1 MSHLGNRGVAPL
13 ADNDDLTKTDNN
25 KMSAFSPAVLR
36 RTALLIDGV
45 ARAALFPF
53 GPRLIHRLLS
63 HKEMVE
69 SSTWSEIAYPVAIVT
84 GVYTLGRALGEYMAA
99 QFPVDKTKAH
109 HYVARLGGL
118 SVALHVFAFG
128 AGLGTVRSL
137 VWIRFLA
144 ALSAGYCCGITDCP
158 LPEDKAASRV
168 GSTNETE
175 LMEQGGLRRTTSEDS
190 TASRNGQARAA
201 YFYVAPGT
209 IKIYMTGFAVSI
221 LVGGLLFRHVSN
233 SIVLQAYAGGYPL
246 TLSPVFFLAVA
257 ALAEAS
263 FRVVLWLA
271 SNCAAGDFP
280 DELSPQEQSTNAVRR
295 LVSRVVNRGVNNAL
309 TPNRGRIGSSDRRQ
323 MDEHRDPLSLSRHR
337 HSSHGMRTRLNSA
350 KSETSMSEF
359 FDCHSAFSDEVVDLD
374 ADPLTGDALY
384 HEPSETERAVYK
396 DCMTVYEDG
405 TPAFVPQ
412 GECIADIPENY
423 LEFCSNNPNKAQ
435 RMWTATRQWRR
446 DKEVWKIHRVPHP
459 CFAEIKRAYPHFIHG
474 HSKQG
479 YPIIYEQPGK
489 MNLKEFFRNGGEISE
504 MVMHY
509 TFMMEYISN
518 CTVTQD
524 EILKL
529 KGSDRFEP
537 SAWGTMVVM
546 DVQGASL
553 TSLSGDVIKY
563 LKQAGDINSSHYPHR
578 LKRAFVVNSPFW
590 LAGPFSSIKGILPE
604 SVHVELLSA
613 SNYLENL
620 RQFIDDDQIPPEYGG
635 SSPYPLGHH
644 PYEEALKEMVAKS
657 HTFEQEYEI
666 GVRSRANSREEELI
680 ADMSLS
686 SFVVEASQ
694 DSGLLSPMKASSS
707 QPLRRRT
714 SSYEARTKFR
724 TSNYPSTIEEENSQ
738 GGDELS
744 SAPDETGIL
753 TILTFMYL
761 IFCGIQGAVEIS
773 VPLWVLSP
781 AVLGGLGYSPS
792 RSGVAMFSA
801 SVVLLWV
808 MRTKVVRALSQ
819 MPIKEPMRAF
829 RVGVGSE
836 SALLSL
842 IPFIPT
848 LVT

>member
-1 MSHLGNRGVAPL
+1 MSHHGRYSVVPL
-13 ADNDDLTKTDNN
+13 ADNDDLTKNN
-25 KMSAFSPAVLR
+25 NTRAFSPAVLR

-63 HKEMVE
+63 QKELVD

-84 GVYTLGRALGEYMAA
+84 GVYTLARALGGSMAT
-99 QFPVDKTKAH
+99 QFPVDKTKVH
-109 HYVARLGGL
+109 QYVARLGGL

-144 ALSAGYCCGITDCP
+144 ALLAGYCCGITDYP

-168 GSTNETE
+168 DSTNDTE
-175 LMEQGGLRRTTSEDS
+175 IMEQGGLHQTASEDS
-190 TASRNGQARAA
+190 TASRNSQARAA
-201 YFYVAPGT
+201 YFFVAPGT
-209 IKIYMTGFAVSI
+209 IKIYTTGLAVSI
-221 LVGGLLFRHVSN
+221 LVGGLLFRLVSN
-233 SIVLQAYAGGYPL
+233 SIVMQAYAGGYPF

-280 DELSPQEQSTNAVRR
+280 DERSPQEQSTSAVQR
-295 LVSRVVNRGVNNAL
+295 LVSRVVNRRVHNTS
-309 TPNRGRIGSSDRRQ
+309 TPNRRRIGSSDRVQ
-323 MDEHRDPLSLSRHR
+323 MDDPLSLSRHR
-337 HSSHGMRTRLNSA
+337 HSAHGMRARLNSS
-350 KSETSMSEF
+350 KSETSMSDF
-359 FDCHSAFSDEVVDLD
+359 FDCQSAFSDEVVDLD

-384 HEPSETERAVYK
+384 DDEPSETERAIYK
-396 DCMTVYEDG
+396 DGMTVYEDG
-405 TPAFVPQ
+405 TAAFVPQ
-412 GECIADIPENY
+412 GECIAGIPENY
-423 LEFCSNNPNKAQ
+423 LEFCNNNRSKAQ
-435 RMWTATRQWRR
+435 RMWTATQQWRC
-446 DKEVWKIHRVPHP
+446 DKEVWKIHRIPHP
-459 CFAEIKRAYPHFIHG
+459 CFAEIKKAYPHFIHG
-474 HSKQG
+474 HSRLG

-509 TFMMEYISN
+509 TFMMEFISN
-518 CTVTQD
+518 CTVTRD

-529 KGSDRFEP
+529 KGSDRFDP

-620 RQFIDDDQIPPEYGG
+620 HEFIDDDQIPPEYGG

-644 PYEEALKEMVAKS
+644 PYEEALKEMVEKS
-657 HTFEQEYEI
+657 RTFEQEYEMD
-666 GVRSRANSREEELI
+666 VRSRANSREEELI

-694 DSGLLSPMKASSS
+694 DGGLGSPMKPSSS
-707 QPLRRRT
+707 HPLRRRT
-714 SSYEARTKFR
+714 SSYEARTKFQKS
-724 TSNYPSTIEEENSQ
+724 TFPSTIEEENSQ
-738 GGDELS
+738 VGDDVS
-744 SAPDETGIL
+744 IAPDEPGIL

-761 IFCGIQGAVEIS
+761 VFCGIQGAVEIS

-836 SALLSL
+836 SALLAL
-842 IPFIPT
+842 LPFIPT